1 MKKLVN
7 GFVVE
12 FALSQDAHQ
21 PTPCPLLDHWMIMS
35 VECNQFY
42 NKLADKKS
50 EKQDTSVG
58 SDKTEPVTIDSSV
71 LSREPH
77 KAAIHV
83 YETVADTNICAALVE
98 TKVDV

>member
-1 MKKLVN
+1 M
-7 GFVVE
+7 
-12 FALSQDAHQ
+12 
-21 PTPCPLLDHWMIMS
+21 
-35 VECNQFY
+35 
-42 NKLADKKS
+42 
-50 EKQDTSVG
+50 G
-58 SDKTEPVTIDSSV
+58 SDKTELLPVTIDSSV

>member
-1 MKKLVN
+1 
-7 GFVVE
+7 
-12 FALSQDAHQ
+12 
-21 PTPCPLLDHWMIMS
+21 MS

-42 NKLADKKS
+42 NKLADKMS

-58 SDKTEPVTIDSSV
+58 SDKTELLPVTIDSSV